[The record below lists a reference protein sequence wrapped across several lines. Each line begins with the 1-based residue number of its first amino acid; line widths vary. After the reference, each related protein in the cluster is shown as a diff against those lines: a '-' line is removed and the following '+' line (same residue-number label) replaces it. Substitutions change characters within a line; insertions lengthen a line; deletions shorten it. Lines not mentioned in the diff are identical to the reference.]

1 MHRTL
6 SHWLAA
12 TFLAAAT
19 HTAAAPPPEAPQGWS
34 RLRFEH
40 AGLAITARL
49 DITRNTVTAADLPAT
64 DASLP
69 GALRPSGEAVGRL
82 LVRSYFELPPLLH
95 RRREAVLWFEPASY
109 AALLGTRETSGI
121 GAGYRV
127 SRYATDGVHVANS
140 SPANRTERESSPG
153 TWTAVAR
160 SFLTYG
166 SAAKACTV
174 ISEPVA
180 LLLLDP
186 ASLHEAIAGPG
197 LCVISKKRLHR
208 VMFSAPVEA
217 TLEAHYKV
225 HAADG
230 TTTPMQKTRAW
241 RYSFRLRPAEGDEGA
256 SAGHNDTFLGLSGD
270 VQIHVD
276 AVTGTPLRLSG
287 NAPLLGRVE
296 FRLRDLWPASTPA
309 GRQPSTPGALRSL
322 PASGHHGQNAS
333 PDIAP

>member
-12 TFLAAAT
+12 ALLAAAT
-19 HTAAAPPPEAPQGWS
+19 HTAATPAPDAPQEWS

-49 DITRNTVTAADLPAT
+49 DITRSAVATADLPAT
-64 DASLP
+64 DASLS
-69 GALRPSGEAVGRL
+69 GALRPSGDAVGRL
-82 LVRSYFELPPLLH
+82 LVSSYFELPPFLR
-95 RRREAVLWFEPASY
+95 RRREAVLWFDPSGY

-127 SRYATDGVHVANS
+127 SRYASEGVHVANS
-140 SPANRTERESSPG
+140 SAANRTERESSPG
-153 TWTAVAR
+153 AWTAVAR
-160 SFLTYG
+160 SFVPYG
-166 SAAKACTV
+166 PAVRACTV
-174 ISEPVA
+174 VSEPAA

-186 ASLHEAIAGPG
+186 ASLHEAMAGPG

-208 VMFSAPVEA
+208 VIFSAPLEA
-217 TLEAHYKV
+217 TLEANYTV

-230 TTTPMQKTRAW
+230 STTTTQKTRAQ
-241 RYSFRLRPAEGDEGA
+241 RYSFRLRPADEGGGA
-256 SAGHNDTFLGLSGD
+256 NGGHSDTFLGLSGD
-270 VQIHVD
+270 IQIHVD

-296 FRLRDLWPASTPA
+296 FQLRDLWPAGMPA
-309 GRQPSTPGALRSL
+309 GGRPP
-322 PASGHHGQNAS
+322 
-333 PDIAP
+333 